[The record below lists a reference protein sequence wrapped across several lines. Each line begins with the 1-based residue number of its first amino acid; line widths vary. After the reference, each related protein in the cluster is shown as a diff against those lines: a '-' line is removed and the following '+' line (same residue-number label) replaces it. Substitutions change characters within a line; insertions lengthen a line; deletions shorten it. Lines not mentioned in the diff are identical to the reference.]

1 MQKNKV
7 KNKSK
12 NQKKNINKR
21 KKNWLK
27 RVISKKL

>member
-7 KNKSK
+7 ENKSK